1 MKDILRD
8 LFETELMNED
18 MYRDLLA
25 YLDSPHI
32 RKGEYECNVYV
43 LRKLDRSR
51 VQFFQHLAPEDYA
64 WGLAHGPVMSRRE
77 FREAMVSAG
86 HARGYSGPAE
96 VFRDQAELDLDAFG
110 AAKTGENETE

>member
-1 MKDILRD
+1 MKNILQD
-8 LFETELMNED
+8 FFETELMNED
-18 MYRDLLA
+18 MYQDLLA

-51 VQFFQHLAPEDYA
+51 VQIFRHLAPEDYA

-86 HARGYSGPAE
+86 HARGYGVPAE
-96 VFRDQAELDLDAFG
+96 AFADQACLDGDAFG
-110 AAKTGENETE
+110 GKSTENDKE